1 MNESFSLIIGA
12 ALLGLLVLFVVKG
25 VLTARALEKEP
36 DDLLDEP
43 AQFEACPAEFVDRI
57 FSREDREFI
66 RGLKTRSL
74 QQFFEKERT
83 AVALLWVRQTAS
95 GIRRVM
101 QQHAEAARRSADL
114 RFMMEIRLFVQYCGL
129 MLICGALF
137 ILIQLAGPFW
147 LRGLAGY
154 AQTLSQRIA
163 DAQRAFTAAMH
174 SSAVGLE
181 GL

>member
-1 MNESFSLIIGA
+1 MSASFGLIIGA
-12 ALLGLLVLFVVKG
+12 ALLGLLVLFIVKVV
-25 VLTARALEKEP
+25 LAARALEKEA

-43 AQFEACPAEFVDRI
+43 GHFEVCPAEFVDRI
-57 FSREDREFI
+57 FSTEDREFI

-83 AVALLWVRQTAS
+83 ALALLWVRQTAS
-95 GIRRVM
+95 AIRRVM

-114 RFMMEIRLFVQYCGL
+114 RFMMEIRLFVQYSGL

-137 ILIQLAGPFW
+137 ILIQLAGPLW

-154 AQTLSQRIA
+154 AQTLSQKIA
-163 DAQRAFTAAMH
+163 DAQRAFTATVD
-174 SSAVGLE
+174 SGVVGLQ